1 MQLKAPKTKMF
12 SKGKLNSAQRKIL
25 NMFLKRLLFSQQNQ
39 ERAYH
44 KSKKLLTDIVKNLRL
59 ITMIEPLNAY
69 LAYRFYWRQ
78 CMIFYFVI
86 KTIAV
91 GNYTHMYN
99 SLFNKTLFVQTS
111 VHFFST
117 FFLKFRIL
125 GQSVH
130 CPGYA

>member
-44 KSKKLLTDIVKNLRL
+44 KSKKLLTDIVKNLHL
-59 ITMIEPLNAY
+59 ITVSEPLNAY